1 MYKYKNYILDL
12 GGVLVD
18 IDLGNLS
25 AGLEQA
31 GCTRAY
37 QQAHKETLT
46 RWATDYERGLL
57 STQQLLDNMK
67 PLCHPHTT
75 REELLRIFNSVIR
88 TTTRERLELV
98 KRLAT
103 GSRVFLLSNTNEAHW
118 QYIHDHVFPA
128 CGFTPEELFE
138 RIFLSYEMGVIK
150 PDLRIYQMVI
160 EATGIEPA
168 ETLFLDDNK
177 DNLQAASI
185 LGIHTRLTP
194 SLTASDIL

>member
-1 MYKYKNYILDL
+1 M
-12 GGVLVD
+12 
-18 IDLGNLS
+18 
-25 AGLEQA
+25 
-31 GCTRAY
+31 
-37 QQAHKETLT
+37 
-46 RWATDYERGLL
+46 
-57 STQQLLDNMK
+57 
-67 PLCHPHTT
+67 
-75 REELLRIFNSVIR
+75 
-88 TTTRERLELV
+88 
-98 KRLAT
+98 
-103 GSRVFLLSNTNEAHW
+103 LSNTNEAHW

-177 DNLQAASI
+177 DNLQAAST